1 MKILTDQKTKK
12 KTVTIKCRDKLGQE
26 KLTYGV
32 GKSFESFK
40 SLSINWCRI
49 LEKVNFFSAKIIML
63 RKLLKTEK
71 VLSYYLP
78 SNSLNDGKTISK
90 KGENITFNLFLIYIS

>member
-1 MKILTDQKTKK
+1 M
-12 KTVTIKCRDKLGQE
+12 
-26 KLTYGV
+26 TYGV
-32 GKSFESFK
+32 GKSFESLK
-40 SLSINWCRI
+40 SLSINRYRI
-49 LEKVNFFSAKIIML
+49 LEKVNFFPAKIML